1 MTRDTNRVTG
11 TDVPGLQTRTACPA
25 CGSAAG
31 APIYQVAYDGPNVR
45 EYLVT
50 FYGAR
55 AEALLPHLAGGTF
68 ALVACPACGLVYHR
82 DVPNEALQRL
92 LYDQVIDV
100 DEVEA
105 GHANDHVDYF
115 ARYAQ
120 EIMLLLARLGRPT
133 SQVRVLDF
141 GMGMARWT
149 RMAKAFGCDVYGYDP
164 SPERQRR
171 AAERGVQTLTREE
184 IAAAR
189 FDVIH
194 TEQVLE
200 HRIEPAEDT
209 QLLAGSLNPGGL
221 LTISTPNAGDAAKSL
236 GDLDWSGARGPGT
249 ALGLVA
255 PLEHVNAFTAQSLDR
270 MAERAGLAFTT
281 IPLRTYARY
290 VYDTGG
296 VSTLAKNVVKPV
308 YRTLLKGG
316 TYRLY
321 TPR

>member
-1 MTRDTNRVTG
+1 MTRDTDPATRADG
-11 TDVPGLQTRTACPA
+11 PALLTRTACPA
-25 CGSAAG
+25 CAAP
-31 APIYQVAYDGPNVR
+31 AATPAYQVAYDGPNLR

-50 FYGAR
+50 FYGTR
-55 AEALLPHLAGGTF
+55 AEALFPHLAGGEF
-68 ALVACPACGLVYHR
+68 ALVACPSCGLVYHR
-82 DVPNEALQRL
+82 DVPNEGLQRL
-92 LYDQVIDV
+92 LYDEVIDI

-105 GHANDHVDYF
+105 GHADDYLGYF
-115 ARYAQ
+115 ARYAH

-133 SQVRVLDF
+133 SHVRVLDY

-171 AAERGVQTLTREE
+171 AAARGVQTLTPDE

-200 HRIEPAEDT
+200 HRIDPADDT

-221 LTISTPNAGDAAKSL
+221 MTISTPNAGDAAKSL
-236 GDLDWSGARGPGT
+236 GELDWSGPRGPGT
-249 ALGLVA
+249 TLGLLA
-255 PLEHVNAFTAQSLDR
+255 PLEHVNAFTAGSLDR

>member
-1 MTRDTNRVTG
+1 M
-11 TDVPGLQTRTACPA
+11 LCP
-25 CGSAAG
+25 S
-31 APIYQVAYDGPNVR
+31 
-45 EYLVT
+45 
-50 FYGAR
+50 
-55 AEALLPHLAGGTF
+55 
-68 ALVACPACGLVYHR
+68 CGLVFHR

-92 LYDQVIDV
+92 LYDEVIDI

-105 GHANDHVDYF
+105 GHADDRVDYF

-133 SQVRVLDF
+133 SHVRVLDY

-171 AAERGVQTLTREE
+171 AASRGVQTLTRDE
-184 IAAAR
+184 IAGAR

-200 HRIEPAEDT
+200 HRIDPADDT
-209 QLLAGSLNPGGL
+209 GLLAGSLNPGGL
-221 LTISTPNAGDAAKSL
+221 MTISVPNAGDAAKSL
-236 GDLDWSGARGPGT
+236 ADLDWSGARGPGT
-249 ALGLVA
+249 TLGLVA

-270 MAERAGLAFTT
+270 MAERAGLALTT

>member
-1 MTRDTNRVTG
+1 MTDERLNVTAA
-11 TDVPGLQTRTACPA
+11 DVPALLTRTACPA
-25 CGSAAG
+25 CATPAG
-31 APIYQVAYDGPNVR
+31 APIYQVAYDGPNLR

-50 FYGAR
+50 FYGER
-55 AEALLPHLAGGTF
+55 AEALFPHLAGGAF
-68 ALVACPACGLVYHR
+68 ALVLCPSCGLVFHR

-92 LYDQVIDV
+92 LYDEVIDI

-105 GHANDHVDYF
+105 GHANDRVDYF

-133 SQVRVLDF
+133 SHVRVLDY

-171 AAERGVQTLTREE
+171 AAARGVQTLTRDE
-184 IAAAR
+184 IAGAR

-200 HRIEPAEDT
+200 HRIDPADDT

-221 LTISTPNAGDAAKSL
+221 HDDQRPERRRRREVAG
-236 GDLDWSGARGPGT
+236 
-249 ALGLVA
+249 
-255 PLEHVNAFTAQSLDR
+255 
-270 MAERAGLAFTT
+270 RAGLVRR
-281 IPLRTYARY
+281 PRPGHHARA
-290 VYDTGG
+290 GG
-296 VSTLAKNVVKPV
+296 AAGARQRVHGRSPSTAWPSAPAS
-308 YRTLLKGG
+308 R
-316 TYRLY
+316 
-321 TPR
+321 